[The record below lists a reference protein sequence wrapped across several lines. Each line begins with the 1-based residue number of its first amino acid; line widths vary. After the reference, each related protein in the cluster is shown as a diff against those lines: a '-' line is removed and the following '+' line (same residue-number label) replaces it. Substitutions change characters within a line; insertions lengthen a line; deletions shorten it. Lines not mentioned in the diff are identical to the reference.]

1 MILERETYF
10 PYPFHKR
17 IYLFIKKFFYILVRF
32 LGRPT
37 WGRPKAGIKLDHER
51 HDMVLLLSND
61 NCNNDDNQGQIKC
74 NSCNLCITICPTHC
88 LELKLPKGKVSPVV
102 PLEFNFKPLECMYC
116 NLCEEVCPEDALAFI
131 ADTDTSGTSEDKW
144 VRDLNYLSFRP
155 GLNEGKGLTWEQLTL
170 LRKG

>member
-17 IYLFIKKFFYILVRF
+17 IYLFIRKFFYILIRF

-51 HDMVLLLSND
+51 HDMVLLIHSGE
-61 NCNNDDNQGQIKC
+61 DDEVPGRAKC
-74 NSCNLCITICPTHC
+74 NSCNLCINICPTHC
-88 LELKLPKGKVSPVV
+88 LELKLPKGKQSPVV
-102 PLEFNFKPLECMYC
+102 PSEFTFKPLECMYC

-131 ADTDTSGTSEDKW
+131 ADVDRADSPKDSW
-144 VRDLNYLSFRP
+144 VRDLNYLLFRP
-155 GLNEGKGLTWEQLTL
+155 SLNEGKGLTSEQLSL
-170 LRKG
+170 LRK